1 MIRSRKFQAWRVAE
15 EVAMKRAVS
24 VVFLPCVLFFLQFFL
39 LSCVAEKTVPI
50 PKAYGEGTVVAV
62 WDLEDMS
69 VTVHPT
75 LGEMQEFF
83 SARISETLSATGGF
97 ELVERQKLILALEEL
112 SLGSSA
118 LASESSRLEIG
129 RVLGAQLMV
138 FGGYQL
144 IGKQFRVDLRMVE
157 VASGVVLKA
166 AESTVVSADMEGW
179 LGAAEKAA
187 VQLSASGE

>member
-1 MIRSRKFQAWRVAE
+1 
-15 EVAMKRAVS
+15 MKTS
-24 VVFLPCVLFFLQFFL
+24 MNTVLLTFALLLCQFFL
-39 LSCVAEKTVPI
+39 VSCVAEKTVPV
-50 PKAYGEGTVVAV
+50 PRTYGEGSVVAV

-69 VTVHPT
+69 VTRHPA

-83 SARISETLSATGGF
+83 TARISETLSTSGGY

-118 LASESSRLEIG
+118 LASETSRLEIG
-129 RVLGAQLMV
+129 RVLGARLMV

-157 VASGVVLKA
+157 VESGVVLRA
-166 AESTVVSADMEGW
+166 AESTVVSADVEGW
-179 LGAAEKAA
+179 LGAAENAA
-187 VQLSASGE
+187 VQLITSGE

>member
-1 MIRSRKFQAWRVAE
+1 
-15 EVAMKRAVS
+15 MKTS
-24 VVFLPCVLFFLQFFL
+24 VNTLSLSCVVLLLQFFL
-39 LSCVAEKTVPI
+39 LSCVAEKTAPI
-50 PKAYGEGTVVAV
+50 PKTYGEGSVAAV

-69 VTVHPT
+69 VTVHPA

-83 SARISETLSATGGF
+83 AARVSQTLSTAGGF

-129 RVLGAQLMV
+129 RVLGAQVMV

-157 VASGVVLKA
+157 VESGVVLRA
-166 AESTVVSADMEGW
+166 AESTVISADMEGW

-187 VQLSASGE
+187 MQLVASGE

>member
-1 MIRSRKFQAWRVAE
+1 
-15 EVAMKRAVS
+15 MKRAVS
-24 VVFLPCVLFFLQFFL
+24 VVYLPWILFFLQFVL
-39 LSCVAEKTVPI
+39 LACVAEKTAPVP
-50 PKAYGEGTVVAV
+50 KTYGEGSVIAV

-69 VTVHPT
+69 VTVHPA
-75 LGEMQEFF
+75 LGAMQEFL
-83 SARISETLSATGGF
+83 SARISETLSTTGGF

-112 SLGSSA
+112 SLGSSS
-118 LASESSRLEIG
+118 LASQSSRLEVG

-157 VASGVVLKA
+157 VASGVVLRA

-179 LGAAEKAA
+179 LGAAEQAA
-187 VQLSASGE
+187 VQLIPSGE